1 MTMHDND
8 VLDGNVAA
16 GILADVF
23 RADATTAIVT
33 CAGCGASGPM
43 AAGIV
48 YLSEIGLVIRCPQC
62 DEVVLRCAQ
71 IRDRLVLDLRGA
83 ATVALANPG

>member
-1 MTMHDND
+1 MHDSD

-23 RADATTAIVT
+23 RADVTTAIVT
-33 CAGCGASGPM
+33 CAGCGAAGPL
-43 AAGIV
+43 AEGVV

-62 DEVVLRCAQ
+62 AEVVLRCAQ

-83 ATVALANPG
+83 ATMAVADPG

>member
-1 MTMHDND
+1 MHDSD

-33 CAGCGASGPM
+33 CAGCGKAGPL
-43 AAGIV
+43 AAGVV
-48 YLSEIGLVIRCPQC
+48 YLSEIGLVIRCPHCEQ
-62 DEVVLRCAQ
+62 VVLRCAQ

-83 ATVALANPG
+83 ATIAVPDPG